1 MIPVNVSGGGTHWKW
16 GCEASNLLFANAFVR
31 RLSTALPQLAHSAGV
46 PVDTSLAQLAQRIAP
61 LPTGVSK
68 KGLTTGQEIYMA
80 HGGLPTGSNTSDAA
94 DYLHWIYPA
103 EWISRQSPKADVA
116 RALRTIQAANDNQD
130 GFTANSTS
138 DNGFNAVFCSCAVLG
153 MPIEQWLPAFKN
165 GLAARLLPN
174 YMVDLVSGLE
184 GVAASDAVTM
194 LLLQSWWDN
203 NNASVAVA
211 EVFPLWNASQP
222 ANFSGLRAKGGW
234 ALDASFALG
243 RVTSPITVVA
253 SRVPAEHPYALRLVV
268 PAGWN
273 SNAIRVT
280 SADGQPVQST
290 QRGDGWVQ
298 LSMVRSR
305 CGRTKLS
312 DCPYVREYQVW
323 RSSLE
328 TTA

>member
-1 MIPVNVSGGGTHWKW
+1 MIPVNVSGGGTRWKW

-31 RLSTALPQLAHSAGV
+31 RLSTALPQLARSAGV

-165 GLAARLLPN
+165 ALAARLLPN

-243 RVTSPITVVA
+243 RVSSPITVVA
-253 SRVPAEHPYALRLVV
+253 SRVPAERPYALRLVV

-305 CGRTKLS
+305 CGRTTLS